1 MPLRSFKEPH
11 SAVATFVWISP
22 LRLPERRV
30 HLSSLRFKRH
40 YGGFTDSDNTKAPYF
55 PLQHPCDVSLTLL
68 YYMED
73 VSFSFESKEHKFG
86 LGIIAFLSSPRHKN
100 HTLPTFPSLYPNIIS
115 FKMIDTLNS
124 THYLPVL
131 PETSCI
137 YPEGMR
143 DKSTHE
149 FKKKKKE

>member
-1 MPLRSFKEPH
+1 MSVSVSSRRNTTPNSPC
-11 SAVATFVWISP
+11 ATFLNINKV
-22 LRLPERRV
+22 
-30 HLSSLRFKRH
+30 
-40 YGGFTDSDNTKAPYF
+40 
-55 PLQHPCDVSLTLL
+55 
-68 YYMED
+68 
-73 VSFSFESKEHKFG
+73 KFG

-100 HTLPTFPSLYPNIIS
+100 HTLPTLPSYYPNIIS

-131 PETSCI
+131 PENSCI

-149 FKKKKKE
+149 LKKKKGVMPVGLRFQVKTMKKKVLM